1 MTITW
6 IWMIYIKGGTMNKKK
21 EKIILSRFGK
31 SKWDDGWR
39 WTLKTI
45 IAGPTCALLI
55 LIGSILFFLYA
66 LAEPTK
72 VRHALKR
79 I

>member
-6 IWMIYIKGGTMNKKK
+6 IWMICIKGGTMNKKF
-21 EKIILSRFGK
+21 EK